1 MALTNINDNFQLDA
15 PKHLDNRTGNY
26 ASVAE
31 ANASIPEQ
39 FRIQGLEVVVI
50 TAGEAVKYYYRDG
63 VADGDLVIMPTGGG
77 GGSTPTLAEVLDE
90 GNTADEDIVLLNDSK
105 LQLGSGGQVLL
116 DNGSRLKEGTIDQGL
131 GGSKGI
137 SQICAVGYEKK
148 WEAGRE
154 YIMNDGGT
162 TIREARYN
170 FAQAPSINDDIT
182 TGFIVGSR
190 WVLDNGTLYICT
202 DNTDGAAVWELQAGA
217 GDMFKSVYDTD
228 NDGIVDKAE
237 RIEIIVRNST
247 GSTLSKGKVVYISGA
262 TGNRPNAI
270 LAAANTKVAAINSIG
285 IVTADIPNN
294 SDGFV
299 AVNGTLHNLNLSSF
313 SAGDLLW
320 LSTTAGNY
328 VANTPPAEPNY
339 SVFIGYVA
347 RAHPTD
353 GRLVIKIQN
362 GYELKELHGVEITSP
377 ATNDF
382 LYYGS
387 DGLWK
392 NKQLS
397 KSDVGLSN
405 VPNTDATNPANITQT
420 ASYRFVTDTEKSTWN
435 GKQDN
440 ITSVVA
446 TAGSVSITITA
457 TGAANLQTLTGH
469 SFTINEA
476 LMPVGA
482 TITING
488 LCERIATG
496 TGIGGISYDI
506 NGVKRY
512 YTSPSGH
519 QYQYQITIYRE
530 SSTSIRM
537 MGGSV
542 SVIPQG
548 AFGSANIATTTA
560 AVTAGGNIVFQLFGF
575 GSVVSD
581 QIAYRF
587 FKAVLTR

>member
-31 ANASIPEQ
+31 ANASIPQQ

-63 VADGDLVIMPTGGG
+63 VSDEDLIIMPTGGG

-170 FAQAPSINDDIT
+170 FAVAPTINDDIT

-190 WVLDNGTLYICT
+190 WLLDNGVLYICT

-228 NDGIVDKAE
+228 NDGVVDKAE

-247 GSTLSKGKVVYISGA
+247 GSTLSKGKVVYLSGS
-262 TGNRPNAI
+262 TGNRPNAV
-270 LAAANTKVAAINSIG
+270 LAAANSEVTATKTIG

-299 AVNGTLHNLNLSSF
+299 AVNGTLHNLNLNSF
-313 SAGDLLW
+313 TAGDMLW
-320 LSTTAGNY
+320 LSNTAGNY
-328 VANTPPAEPNY
+328 VANTPPAEP
-339 SVFIGYVA
+339 SHAVFIGYVV
-347 RAHPTD
+347 RAHPNE
-353 GRLVIKIQN
+353 GRMVIAIQN
-362 GYELKELHGVEITSP
+362 GYELDELHGVEITSP
-377 ATNDF
+377 ATNDY
-382 LYYGS
+382 LYYAS

-392 NKQLS
+392 NRQL
-397 KSDVGLSN
+397 
-405 VPNTDATNPANITQT
+405 ATLVLGN
-420 ASYRFVTDTEKSTWN
+420 
-435 GKQDN
+435 
-440 ITSVVA
+440 
-446 TAGSVSITITA
+446 AGSVSITIAA
-457 TGAANLQTLTGH
+457 TGSANLQSLTGH

-476 LMPVGA
+476 SMPVGA

-488 LCERIATG
+488 MAERIATG

-530 SSTSIRM
+530 SSTAIRM

-548 AFGSANIATTTA
+548 AFGSANIGSTTA

-575 GSVVSD
+575 GTVIND